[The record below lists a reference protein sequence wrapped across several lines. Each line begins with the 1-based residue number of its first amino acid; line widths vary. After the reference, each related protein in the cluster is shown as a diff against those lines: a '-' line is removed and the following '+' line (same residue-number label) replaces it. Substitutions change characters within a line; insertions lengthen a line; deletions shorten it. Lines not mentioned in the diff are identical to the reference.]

1 MTDTSEQ
8 TKRQPQRRWPF
19 GNYGLSIVLAIL
31 FFVSWIGQ
39 FFTQMSAFKEEA
51 AQHGQ
56 SFEWGQFWPEFWQ
69 STLENWQSEF
79 LQLLTFVILTAYL
92 IHRGS
97 AESKDSDE
105 EMQAALSRIEARLD
119 QLDGSAPPAP
129 TNGSQQAP
137 TSARPVSTVGGRSG
151 SDPG

>member
-1 MTDTSEQ
+1 MTDTPEQ
-8 TKRQPQRRWPF
+8 TKKQPQRRWLF

-31 FFVSWIGQ
+31 FFASWIGQ
-39 FFTQMSAFKEEA
+39 FIAELSVSKEEA
-51 AQHGQ
+51 TQHGQ
-56 SFEWGQFWPEFWQ
+56 SFEWGQFWPQFWQ

-119 QLDGSAPPAP
+119 QLDGAGAPAP

-137 TSARPVSTVGGRSG
+137 TSATAVTTAGGRS
-151 SDPG
+151 SPAPG